1 MVILDILDNH
11 VQNYVYGGIYTMAVW
26 KIVLIVVL
34 VVLAALFVAL
44 LIIGNKMRKRQ
55 EEQQAQIDAAK
66 QVMSMLII
74 DKKIMKM
81 SEAGLPKIVM
91 DQTPKYMRR
100 TKLPIV
106 KAKIG
111 PKVMT
116 LIAEVKA
123 EVSGIYIVGLKSV
136 RGGKAAPAPAK
147 KKGFMAKLRDKAQK
161 TLDEDKARRDAE
173 EKSSKKNKKK

>member
-1 MVILDILDNH
+1 M
-11 VQNYVYGGIYTMAVW
+11 QTW
-26 KIVLIVVL
+26 QIVLLVVL
-34 VVLAALFVAL
+34 VVLIAIFVTL
-44 LIIGNKMRKRQ
+44 LILGNKLRKKQ
-55 EEQQAQIDAAK
+55 NEQQAQIDAAK

-106 KAKIG
+106 KAKVG

-116 LIAEVKA
+116 LIADNKVFDQIPIKA
-123 EVSGIYIVGLKSV
+123 EAKVEVSGIYIVGIKSE
-136 RGGKAAPAPAK
+136 K
-147 KKGFMAKLRDKAQK
+147 KKKA
-161 TLDEDKARRDAE
+161 
-173 EKSSKKNKKK
+173 